1 MIWKISVNILVYLP
15 QKALLRFYK
24 NKRLLKGCTIN
35 FFIKAHNWRTIK
47 SNRLETTMPTTETI
61 KQERMHIRLDTVSKQ
76 KLEKA
81 ASYSHKKLSEFV
93 LSQSLAAAENIISE
107 HEHMTLSQ
115 PDWDLFL
122 DALENPPAKNTKLT
136 EALALHKKSVVR

>member
-1 MIWKISVNILVYLP
+1 
-15 QKALLRFYK
+15 
-24 NKRLLKGCTIN
+24 
-35 FFIKAHNWRTIK
+35 
-47 SNRLETTMPTTETI
+47 MPTTETI
-61 KQERMHIRLDTVSKQ
+61 KQERMHIRLDTISKQ

-115 PDWDLFL
+115 SDWDLFL
-122 DALENPPAKNTKLT
+122 DALENPPAKNTKLI
-136 EALALHKKSVVR
+136 EALDLHKKSVVR

>member
-1 MIWKISVNILVYLP
+1 
-15 QKALLRFYK
+15 
-24 NKRLLKGCTIN
+24 
-35 FFIKAHNWRTIK
+35 
-47 SNRLETTMPTTETI
+47 MPTTETI

-81 ASYSHKKLSEFV
+81 ASYSNKKLSEFV

-122 DALENPPAKNTKLT
+122 DALENPPAKNAKLT
-136 EALALHKKSVVR
+136 EALALHKKSVIR

>member
-1 MIWKISVNILVYLP
+1 
-15 QKALLRFYK
+15 
-24 NKRLLKGCTIN
+24 
-35 FFIKAHNWRTIK
+35 
-47 SNRLETTMPTTETI
+47 MPTSETI
-61 KQERMHIRLDTVSKQ
+61 KQERMHIRLDTISKQ

-115 PDWDLFL
+115 SDWDLFL
-122 DALENPPAKNTKLT
+122 DALENPPAKNTKLI
-136 EALALHKKSVVR
+136 EALDLHKKSVVR

>member
-1 MIWKISVNILVYLP
+1 
-15 QKALLRFYK
+15 
-24 NKRLLKGCTIN
+24 
-35 FFIKAHNWRTIK
+35 
-47 SNRLETTMPTTETI
+47 MPTSETI

-93 LSQSLAAAENIISE
+93 LSQSLAAAETIISE
-107 HEHMTLSQ
+107 HEHLTLSQ

-122 DALENPPAKNTKLT
+122 DALENPPAKNAKLT
-136 EALALHKKSVVR
+136 EALALHKKSVAR

>member
-1 MIWKISVNILVYLP
+1 
-15 QKALLRFYK
+15 
-24 NKRLLKGCTIN
+24 
-35 FFIKAHNWRTIK
+35 
-47 SNRLETTMPTTETI
+47 MPTTETI

-93 LSQSLAAAENIISE
+93 LSQSLAAAENIISV

-115 PDWDLFL
+115 PDWDFFL
-122 DALENPPAKNTKLT
+122 DALENPPAKNAKLT

>member
-1 MIWKISVNILVYLP
+1 
-15 QKALLRFYK
+15 
-24 NKRLLKGCTIN
+24 
-35 FFIKAHNWRTIK
+35 
-47 SNRLETTMPTTETI
+47 MPTTESI

-107 HEHMTLSQ
+107 HEHITLSQ

-136 EALALHKKSVVR
+136 EALDLHKKSVVR

>member
-1 MIWKISVNILVYLP
+1 
-15 QKALLRFYK
+15 
-24 NKRLLKGCTIN
+24 
-35 FFIKAHNWRTIK
+35 
-47 SNRLETTMPTTETI
+47 MPTTETI
-61 KQERMHIRLDTVSKQ
+61 KQERMHIRLDAISKQ

-93 LSQSLAAAENIISE
+93 LTQSLAAAETIISE

-122 DALENPPAKNTKLT
+122 DALENPPAKNKKLT
-136 EALALHKKSVVR
+136 NALALHKKSVIR